1 MAVSYIPQDKVFA
14 VCTYQLS
21 SDPQK
26 FSLSRKKAD
35 VYYQNTKQ
43 PLLTVDDKNIMV
55 EFTCKSPANL
65 AGTLLAFGAGLI
77 VGALLLSNPLGWVA
91 LAAGGVLLASGV
103 VAAVVAANHKCTDPL
118 NGGQWFLAHNSVKIN
133 GASAITRSSIL
144 KCKKDGILTPFFDE
158 ASAKAAAS
166 SIATKN
172 KWELGI
178 NVVASFGAGFFLP
191 SAFAG
196 FGTASVGM
204 KVWMTVGRF
213 GVGFLAFSSINY
225 GLRGGIRW
233 GHEHNGDLKDN
244 ITYDNMNN
252 HKENIIDPKTGKA
265 EETDIDENKYWGA
278 PAKPDDFTQDSEDLI
293 KVEKNGGKYNITI
306 LSKVTN
312 VVTSYSIYAD
322 NRDLM
327 RQLDKLEGLSRPVLR
342 NNPLAKELLNDL
354 NSGKYPEWKNS
365 IRFYNNGRMT
375 PSMVDDGR
383 TVIAENLKSSLG
395 SFKSNSIQGGLFLI
409 PFIGTIFSEEARVAL
424 AEGMANDM
432 SAEPNGSTVVAN
444 TSVD

>member
-144 KCKKDGILTPFFDE
+144 KCKKMV
-158 ASAKAAAS
+158 S
-166 SIATKN
+166 
-172 KWELGI
+172 
-178 NVVASFGAGFFLP
+178 LP
-191 SAFAG
+191 
-196 FGTASVGM
+196 
-204 KVWMTVGRF
+204 
-213 GVGFLAFSSINY
+213 
-225 GLRGGIRW
+225 
-233 GHEHNGDLKDN
+233 
-244 ITYDNMNN
+244 
-252 HKENIIDPKTGKA
+252 
-265 EETDIDENKYWGA
+265 
-278 PAKPDDFTQDSEDLI
+278 
-293 KVEKNGGKYNITI
+293 
-306 LSKVTN
+306 
-312 VVTSYSIYAD
+312 
-322 NRDLM
+322 
-327 RQLDKLEGLSRPVLR
+327 
-342 NNPLAKELLNDL
+342 
-354 NSGKYPEWKNS
+354 
-365 IRFYNNGRMT
+365 
-375 PSMVDDGR
+375 
-383 TVIAENLKSSLG
+383 
-395 SFKSNSIQGGLFLI
+395 LF
-409 PFIGTIFSEEARVAL
+409 
-424 AEGMANDM
+424 
-432 SAEPNGSTVVAN
+432 
-444 TSVD
+444 